1 MKTQLSNDKNAG
13 RNTISFA
20 FKAPA
25 ARRVSLAGDFNNWD
39 PEDMPMLR
47 SIKQLY
53 GNKLGASD
61 GEIGHIK
68 DFMMDAQSWAI
79 GQLVVKTGHRL
90 SGKESL
96 IPTKLVDRV
105 SYDQSTVF
113 ANLTGEAVGAKLL
126 TPSGSCR
133 CGRLI
138 LTGPTLKL

>member
-1 MKTQLSNDKNAG
+1 
-13 RNTISFA
+13 
-20 FKAPA
+20 
-25 ARRVSLAGDFNNWD
+25 
-39 PEDMPMLR
+39 MLR

-96 IPTKLVDRV
+96 IPTKLVDRI

-113 ANLTGEAVGAKLL
+113 ANLTGEAVEQSSLHLPAPAGAVD
-126 TPSGSCR
+126 
-133 CGRLI
+133 
-138 LTGPTLKL
+138 